1 MPIVLAIIS
10 YLIGAIPTA
19 YLLVRFT
26 HGKDIRSEGTG
37 NVGARNTYDITGS
50 KYLGIMVMLI
60 DMAKGYIPVLLAG
73 MLIPNDFIAAGTA
86 ASLALIGHNFNIFL
100 KGKGGRGLAT
110 AAGISLAINP
120 LWLVIWLIM
129 FATGY
134 YVIRRNVHV
143 GAMAGTIGLALLIY
157 TTPPDLIKLTMMI
170 PYTDVMGKPFPA
182 MTQHTILVLFLCLQI
197 FIRHVQPIR
206 ELVMEWNT
214 EKDED

>member
-26 HGKDIRSEGTG
+26 HGKDIRNEGTG
-37 NVGARNTYDITGS
+37 NVGARNTYDITG
-50 KYLGIMVMLI
+50 KKHLGIMVMLI
-60 DMAKGYIPVLLAG
+60 DMAKGYIPVVLAG
-73 MLIPNDFIAAGTA
+73 ILIPNDFIAAGTA
-86 ASLALIGHNFNIFL
+86 GALALIGHNFNIFL

-157 TTPPDLIKLTMMI
+157 TTPPALIKLTMMI
-170 PYTDVMGKPFPA
+170 PYTDVMGKPFSE

-206 ELVMEWNT
+206 ELIMEWNT